1 VERIGIVPKFQK
13 QKLILRTG
21 MVILTMKETGILR
34 PVDELGRIVI
44 PKTIRTKM
52 GLTDGT
58 MMEIYLEGE
67 NIILSKVAD
76 SCRLCGSKSELA
88 QIDGNKLCRACIQKI
103 KSEAL

>member
-1 VERIGIVPKFQK
+1 
-13 QKLILRTG
+13 